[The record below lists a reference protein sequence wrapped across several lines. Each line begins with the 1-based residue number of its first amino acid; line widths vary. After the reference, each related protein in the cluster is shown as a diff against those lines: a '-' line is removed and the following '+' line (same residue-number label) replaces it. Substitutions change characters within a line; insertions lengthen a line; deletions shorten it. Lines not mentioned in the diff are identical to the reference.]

1 MPSTH
6 HGILLHV
13 VFSTKQRRSLLRVDW
28 RDDLFAY
35 MGGVAREHKSIIL
48 QAGGIEDHVHLL
60 IKLHPSFAISDTVKF
75 IKGNSSRWINRNQ
88 PSLGKFEW
96 QKGYGA
102 FSVSESKADVVKQ
115 YIANQQ
121 AHHRKQS
128 FRDEYL
134 MLLEKHKIVF
144 DSKFVFDD
152 EVIL

>member
-13 VFSTKQRRSLLRVDW
+13 VFSTKQRRNLLHIDW

-35 MGGVAREHKSIIL
+35 MGGVAREHKSIVL

-60 IKLHPSFAISDTVKF
+60 IKLHPAFAISDTVKL
-75 IKGNSSRWINRNQ
+75 IKGNASRWINQNQ
-88 PSLGKFEW
+88 NVSAKFEW
-96 QKGYGA
+96 QKGYGV
-102 FSVSESKADVVKQ
+102 FSVSESQADVVKQ
-115 YIANQQ
+115 YIVNQDV
-121 AHHRKQS
+121 HHQKQL

-134 MLLEKHKIVF
+134 ALLQKHKIVF

-152 EVIL
+152 KAS